1 MKKTLLSAAAFAV
14 VAVSAVA
21 VAPTTSEAIPA
32 FARQT
37 GAACLSCH
45 FQSFPA
51 LTAFGRAFKRGAFT
65 DVGEQALVEDEGL
78 SIPASLN
85 ASLVLR
91 AAYTNTKTNT
101 PATATTPNPAAP
113 GYSNGTWS
121 LPVEAPLLIAGRVG
135 SNIGAFGEFVGGASG
150 ANVSPT
156 ANWQVMS
163 SFDFGSFKGGL
174 NVFNTGFGFTAGIE
188 TSNVVGQHAGVLNSL
203 GGNLSATH
211 ALGFR
216 AVNTQGAVV
225 WAGNELW
232 QVQVG
237 GVAPDVPM
245 VAAALA
251 LPAGLTS
258 NVGFHLAPMAR
269 VFVTPEVAGWDTGIG
284 FGIVSGTVGAGAPAG
299 AAVPGQKVAGMNLWF
314 IDAQAQGE
322 IGDTSIGL
330 YADYASTKD
339 KVATNVLA
347 NVFGAMGP
355 HAATARADKTDGWSF
370 RATVKPLHNI
380 ILGAGYGQTTYKPA
394 GLTGGKRKAWQI
406 AGTYE
411 IYQNAEL
418 TLSYNDTKLDAGYQ
432 VAGAVG
438 QALDT
443 KTTTLLFEALM

>member
-45 FQSFPA
+45 FQTFPQ
-51 LTAFGRAFKRGAFT
+51 LTAFGRAFKRSAFT
-65 DVGEQALVEDEGL
+65 DVGEEALIEDDGL
-78 SIPASLN
+78 SIPATLN

-91 AAYTNTKTNT
+91 AAYTNTKTNV
-101 PATATTPNPAAP
+101 PATATLPNPPAP
-113 GYSNGTWS
+113 GFSNGTWS
-121 LPVEAPLLIAGRVG
+121 LPIEAPLLIAGRVG
-135 SNIGAFGEFVGGASG
+135 ANIGAFGEFVGGAAG
-150 ANVSPT
+150 ANLSPT

-163 SFDFGSFKGGL
+163 SFDFGSFKAGL
-174 NVFNTGFGFTAGIE
+174 NVFNTSFGFTAGIE
-188 TSNVVGQHAGVLNSL
+188 TSNVVGQHSGALDSL
-203 GGNLSATH
+203 GNLTATH
-211 ALGFR
+211 QLGFR
-216 AVNTQGAVV
+216 NAVNTEGAVV

-237 GVAPDVPM
+237 GVAPDTTM
-245 VAAALA
+245 VAGVLA
-251 LPAGLTS
+251 PA

-284 FGIVSGTVGAGAPAG
+284 FGIVNGTVGAGNPVGGVKA
-299 AAVPGQKVAGMNLWF
+299 AGMDMWF

-322 IGDTSIGL
+322 IGETSIGL
-330 YADYASTKD
+330 YADYASTKA
-339 KVATNVLA
+339 KTNTNVALNA
-347 NVFGAMGP
+347 YGAVPGA
-355 HAATARADKTDGWSF
+355 AATANADKADGWSL
-370 RATVKPLHNI
+370 RATVKPLHNV
-380 ILGAGYGQTTYKPA
+380 ILGAGYGQATYKPA
-394 GLTGGKRKAWQI
+394 GAGVTGGKKKAWQI

-418 TLSYNDTKLDAGYQ
+418 TLSYNDTKTDAAYGTG
-432 VAGAVG
+432 VAGAAVT
-438 QALDT
+438 T